1 MSITIKIKTNYLVI
15 SGITLITMF
24 FGGYYTWCGMDW
36 YKTLVL
42 PSITPEDW
50 VFRTVW
56 HVIYAFST
64 TAAVL
69 AFNRFERN
77 IRFYCLMVL
86 FCFNAFLNGYWSYL
100 FFYKHLIGAA
110 LICAL
115 SLEVTILAIFALIA
129 RFSRATSLLLL
140 PYATWNLF
148 VIILNFMIWR
158 LN

>member
-15 SGITLITMF
+15 PGITLITMF
-24 FGGYYTWCGMDW
+24 LGGYYTWCGMPW

-42 PSITPEDW
+42 PSITPEGW
-50 VFRTVW
+50 VFSMVW
-56 HVIYAFST
+56 NVIYALTT

-69 AFNRFERN
+69 AFNRFERGVK
-77 IRFYCLMVL
+77 FYLLMAL
-86 FCFNAFLNGYWSYL
+86 FCGNAFLNGYWSYL

-110 LICAL
+110 LLCAFA
-115 SLEVTILAIFALIA
+115 LEVTTLAIFSLIA
-129 RFSRATSLLLL
+129 HFSRATSLLLL

-148 VIILNFMIWR
+148 AIVLNFMIWR